1 MRSAA
6 DYKPRLYASFTP
18 QMQKPQLVAADT
30 NILFRLADGHGAT
43 IDAWHLITRLDL
55 SAPVIASPEQL
66 VRLFDH

>member
-1 MRSAA
+1 
-6 DYKPRLYASFTP
+6 
-18 QMQKPQLVAADT
+18 MQKPQLVAADT